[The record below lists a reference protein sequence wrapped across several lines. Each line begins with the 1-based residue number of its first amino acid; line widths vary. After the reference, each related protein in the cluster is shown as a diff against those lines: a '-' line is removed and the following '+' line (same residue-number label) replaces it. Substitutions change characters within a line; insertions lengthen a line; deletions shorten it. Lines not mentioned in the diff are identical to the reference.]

1 MRILRIRF
9 LNLNSLAGEWEI
21 DLTHPDF
28 ESNGIF
34 AITGP
39 TGAGKST
46 LLDAICLALYGR
58 TPRLSKVSAGG
69 NEIMSR
75 QTGECFAEVAFET
88 PQGRYRCHWS
98 QRRARRR
105 PDGALQPPRHE
116 ISDADSGQVMDASIR
131 GVAERVEAVTGMDF
145 DRFTRSML
153 LAQGGFAAFLQ
164 AAPDERSPILEQIT
178 GTEIYSRISMGVHE
192 RRAREQGRLELMQ
205 AELEGMR
212 LLAPDEEAALG
223 ETLRGHEARAK
234 GLHAE
239 LARCADAITWLDGM
253 SELEQG
259 LEQDA
264 QRQAQLGER
273 LRTFEPERVQL
284 DLAQR
289 ALELEADY
297 SSLAMLRQAMA
308 DEQAGLLDAGQRLPA
323 LQCACRVAGEA
334 MQTGEQGLLAARA
347 EHDAVQP
354 VLASVRELDARVR
367 EKQASIDAADAA
379 IETDTAAIR
388 SLAARQKEETE
399 SLERCSRALDE
410 LLSWQCEHGAD
421 AELERQFGGIEGRLQ
436 RLQELLILSQTRA
449 RETTQAESAQAAA
462 KQALAEASARMHAGR
477 EAVQRSTDALA
488 RRQEALDKV
497 LQGRALPGWR
507 GELNMLAGQG
517 DLLQKTTSHM
527 DALAI
532 AAGELGELKQRASQL
547 MRQSQALGDRI
558 QAGQDSRRQLERQ
571 ETLLQTQFDLLR
583 RIASLEQARHQL
595 HDGEPCPLCGALDH
609 PYAEEKQPTP
619 DHTGEQLQQTR
630 AALVEMRE
638 SATRM
643 AIEHAGLEKDRQ
655 QLEAAIAEREA
666 AREKSILA
674 LAGLARQLSQAGGA
688 LTPLGAMLDECFGPG
703 GQERAGQPGSGVDAG
718 PGREDDWQEAGRKL
732 AAALCGNEQARI
744 AVQQVIDTAD
754 AIWDE
759 LAGLR
764 SVADEARTALAPLER
779 AAQAAGHGCDA
790 AAQALSRACADE
802 RQAQEQADR
811 LADVLAQE
819 LKVFEVGV
827 PQADGIEALRQ
838 QLGGRLQ
845 AWQAQQRRAM
855 ALEQEKALAQA
866 RIAERAARIGAAQDR
881 LRQFHDQR
889 QTLVQAR
896 DSILC
901 ERRAV
906 FGDEDPD
913 RRDARLRDAVA
924 QALLARDDAA
934 QRQQAQARA
943 LDHLQTRM
951 RGLRDSIAA
960 RGAELARQDSGFAAR
975 LSAAGFD
982 GEADFASARMPEP
995 RRRELAQQAAALDK
1009 ELASLNSSVAEKAS
1023 RLAQLRERR
1032 VTDQPHDMLVQARDR
1047 LHADYQ
1053 SVLLQAGEL
1062 RGRLQDN
1069 TRLKQTQQA
1078 RIQAM
1083 DAQWREC
1090 QRWDELHEL
1099 IGSAD
1104 GKKFRNFAQGLT
1116 FEIMVAHANRQLSEM
1131 TDRYLLV
1138 RDTGQPLEL
1147 NVIDSYQAGEV
1158 RSTKNL
1164 SGGESFIVSLAL
1176 ALGLSA
1182 MASRN
1187 VGVDSLFLDEGFGTL
1202 DEDALDTAL
1211 TALSCLQRAGKL
1223 IGVISHVAALK
1234 ERIGTQIQ
1242 VTPQAGGRSSISGP
1256 GCRLRA

>member
-75 QTGECFAEVAFET
+75 QTGECFAEVTFET

-116 ISDADSGQVMDASIR
+116 ISDADSGQVIDASMR
-131 GVAERVEAVTGMDF
+131 GVAGHVETATGMDF

-192 RRAREQGRLELMQ
+192 RRAKEQGRLELLR

-212 LLAPDEEAALG
+212 LLAADEEAALG
-223 ETLRGHEARAK
+223 ETLRGHETHAT

-239 LARCADAITWLDGM
+239 LKRCADAIAWLDGLR
-253 SELEQG
+253 ELELG
-259 LEQDA
+259 LKQDA
-264 QRQAQLGER
+264 ERQAQLGER
-273 LRTFEPERVQL
+273 LRAFEPDRVRL

-289 ALELEADY
+289 ALELDADY
-297 SSLAMLRQAMA
+297 SALAILRQAVA
-308 DEQAGLLDAGQRLPA
+308 DEQAGLLDAGQRLPD
-323 LQCACRVAGEA
+323 LQSACEIADQAMQAGE
-334 MQTGEQGLLAARA
+334 QRLQAARA
-347 EHDAVQP
+347 EHDAVRP
-354 VLASVRELDARVR
+354 LLASVRELDARVR
-367 EKQASIDAADAA
+367 EKQASIEAADAA
-379 IETDTAAIR
+379 IESEAVAAQ
-388 SLAARQKEETE
+388 SLADRQKEEAE
-399 SLERCSRALDE
+399 GLERCSRELDQ
-410 LLSWQCEHGAD
+410 LLSWQREHHAD
-421 AELERQFGGIEGRLQ
+421 AALERQLGGLEGRLQ
-436 RLQELLILSQTRA
+436 GLRDLLILRQNSAHETA
-449 RETTQAESAQAAA
+449 RAESARASA

-488 RRQEALDKV
+488 RRQEALDKS
-497 LQGRALPGWR
+497 LQGRALPAWR
-507 GELNMLAGQG
+507 AELNILARQSDMLEKAA
-517 DLLQKTTSHM
+517 SHM
-527 DALAI
+527 EALAK
-532 AAGELGELKQRASQL
+532 AAGELDELKLRASQL
-547 MRQSQALGDRI
+547 ERQAEALGDGI
-558 QAGQDSRRQLERQ
+558 QAGQGRQRHLERQ
-571 ETLLQTQFDLLR
+571 ETLLQTQFDLLQ

-609 PYAEEKQPTP
+609 PYVSQEQPTP
-619 DHTGEQLQQTR
+619 DQTGEQLRQIRTELAQ
-630 AALVEMRE
+630 ARE

-643 AIEHAGLEKDRQ
+643 AIEQAGLEKDKQ
-655 QLEAAIAEREA
+655 QLEAAIAERGTV
-666 AREKSILA
+666 RENSGLA
-674 LAGLARQLSQAGGA
+674 LASLAGELRQAGEGVMS
-688 LTPLGAMLDECFGPG
+688 LGAMLQHCFGTGGEDRSGLPG
-703 GQERAGQPGSGVDAG
+703 GTDAG
-718 PGREDDWQEAGRKL
+718 PGREDAQQEAARQL
-732 AAALCGNEQARI
+732 AAALRGNDQARA

-754 AIWDE
+754 AIWGE
-759 LAGLR
+759 LSSLR
-764 SVADEARTALAPLER
+764 SAADDAKSALAPLES

-811 LADVLAQE
+811 LTDVLARE
-819 LKVFEVGV
+819 LKVFGVGV

-838 QLGGRLQ
+838 QLDGRLQ
-845 AWQAQQRRAM
+845 AWQAQQRRGM
-855 ALEQEKALAQA
+855 ALEQEKTLTQT
-866 RIAERAARIGAAQDR
+866 RIAERAARIEAAQER
-881 LRQFHDQR
+881 LRQLHEQR

-913 RRDARLRDAVA
+913 TRDARLRDAVA
-924 QALLARDDAA
+924 QALQARDDAA

-960 RGAELARQDSGFAAR
+960 RGAELARQTSGFAAR

-982 GEADFASARMPEP
+982 GEADFVSARMPEP
-995 RRRELAQQAAALDK
+995 RRRELALQAGALDK
-1009 ELASLNSSVAEKAS
+1009 ELASLNASIAEKTS
-1023 RLAQLRERR
+1023 RLEQQRARQ

-1069 TRLKQTQQA
+1069 ARLKQTQQV

-1083 DAQWREC
+1083 DAQRREC

-1116 FEIMVAHANRQLSEM
+1116 FEIMVAHANRQLREM

-1138 RDTGQPLEL
+1138 RDATQPLEL

-1187 VGVDSLFLDEGFGTL
+1187 VRVDSLFLDEGFGTL

-1211 TALSCLQRAGKL
+1211 TALSGLQRAGKL